1 MSANASQ
8 TDCCEHL
15 PSALSMSFNGPMFF
29 DFATGRA
36 NGLVDVYVPYC
47 PLHLGGFFFSTGS
60 YSETDL
66 YAHAKAGPDPAKWP
80 PRNYTISSAGI
91 KASSDLPTAIPC
103 NGAGKLLTRTPR
115 PKPKVPLEEQAESAE
130 LRPDALDSV
139 YLLSVE
145 PITQSAAAVDGPTL
159 PELKRLFKLTVP
171 MPRFVSALYSD
182 ILEVVPTAGEPP
194 CGEKFAHCTSIRFYY
209 AWDGSEVCLQC
220 PDGYSPRPITPPLF
234 PQLPQLADIE
244 VRYNGI
250 GLEDEN
256 DPHSDA
262 RACFASLATLAGA
275 DWWIYYSDGLGCP
288 TNPYRRES
296 KNPGKFEKPKTVFI
310 KTGSDC
316 HAPLITS
323 GLSLT

>member
-15 PSALSMSFNGPMFF
+15 PSALSISFNGPMFF
-29 DFATGRA
+29 DFATSKGA
-36 NGLVDVYVPYC
+36 KVVDVYVPYC
-47 PLHLGGFFFSTGS
+47 PLHLGGFFFSSGS
-60 YSETDL
+60 CSETDL
-66 YAHAKAGPDPAKWP
+66 YAHCKSGADPAKWP

-91 KASSDLPTAIPC
+91 KATSDLPTAIPC
-103 NGAGKLLTRTPR
+103 SGAGKLLTRTPR
-115 PKPKVPLEEQAESAE
+115 PKPKVPLEQQHESADIHA
-130 LRPDALDSV
+130 DAMDSI
-139 YLLSVE
+139 YLLSIE
-145 PITQSAAAVDGPTL
+145 PIAQAADAKGDPTL
-159 PELKRLFKLTVP
+159 PDLKRLFKLTVP

-182 ILEVVPTAGEPP
+182 FLEVVPNASLPP
-194 CGEKFAHCTSIRFYY
+194 CGDKFVHCTSLRFYY
-209 AWDGSEVCLQC
+209 AWDGSEVNLQL
-220 PDGYSPRPITPPLF
+220 PDGSTSTPITPPLF

-244 VRYNGI
+244 VRYDGI

-262 RACFASLATLAGA
+262 RACFSSLASLAGA

-296 KNPGKFEKPKTVFI
+296 KQPGKVEKPKTVLI

-316 HAPLITS
+316 HAPVITT